1 MCIKKGFILSFQS
14 PSQGNVYLH
23 FLYMLLYLRYLM
35 DFEEEEEADEVVN
48 LKYYSSL
55 LEYSDRGPTYK
66 VENSIEYCFFAKSIN
81 KRKCSNLT
89 L

>member
-1 MCIKKGFILSFQS
+1 
-14 PSQGNVYLH
+14 
-23 FLYMLLYLRYLM
+23 M

>member
-1 MCIKKGFILSFQS
+1 
-14 PSQGNVYLH
+14 
-23 FLYMLLYLRYLM
+23 M

-66 VENSIEYCFFAKSIN
+66 VENSIEYFFFAKSIN

>member
-1 MCIKKGFILSFQS
+1 
-14 PSQGNVYLH
+14 
-23 FLYMLLYLRYLM
+23 M
-35 DFEEEEEADEVVN
+35 DFEDEEEEADEVVN

-66 VENSIEYCFFAKSIN
+66 VENSIGYCFFAISVN
-81 KRKCSNLT
+81 KKKCNLT